1 MADIAGDV
9 SLGLTYASHQYGD
22 HSRQKLGVWR
32 FSNRSDQ
39 KSGYWVVFIHGGGW
53 RDPRNNEN
61 DFTESIKRTVIS
73 GAVATLDIAGFIS
86 IDYRLSPHPEFPQEA
101 ATAKH
106 PDHLEDIWSALNYAQ
121 EKYGLSENYIL
132 VGHSAGATL
141 AMQLL
146 MSDEILPSHPKGP
159 LPAAIIGVS
168 GIYDLVGLNERFN
181 GGYAGFIGSAFG
193 EDKSEWEK
201 ASPVKFGSCLKSK
214 WSNGK
219 LVLLAWSPED
229 GLIDEP
235 EIDNMATLLAKQE
248 VNLEVNKDLRGEHD
262 YVWQDG
268 SQIARLVITTLHHLR
283 RI

>member
-1 MADIAGDV
+1 
-9 SLGLTYASHQYGD
+9 
-22 HSRQKLGVWR
+22 
-32 FSNRSDQ
+32 
-39 KSGYWVVFIHGGGW
+39 
-53 RDPRNNEN
+53 
-61 DFTESIKRTVIS
+61 
-73 GAVATLDIAGFIS
+73 
-86 IDYRLSPHPEFPQEA
+86 
-101 ATAKH
+101 
-106 PDHLEDIWSALNYAQ
+106 
-121 EKYGLSENYIL
+121 
-132 VGHSAGATL
+132 
-141 AMQLL
+141 MQLL

-159 LPAAIIGVS
+159 LPTAIIGVS

-201 ASPVKFGSCLKSK
+201 ASPAKFGSSFKSK

-235 EIDNMATLLAKQE
+235 EIDNMATILSKQDI
-248 VNLEVNKDLRGEHD
+248 NLEVNKDLRGEHD

-268 SQIARLVITTLHHLR
+268 SHIARLVITTLHHLR